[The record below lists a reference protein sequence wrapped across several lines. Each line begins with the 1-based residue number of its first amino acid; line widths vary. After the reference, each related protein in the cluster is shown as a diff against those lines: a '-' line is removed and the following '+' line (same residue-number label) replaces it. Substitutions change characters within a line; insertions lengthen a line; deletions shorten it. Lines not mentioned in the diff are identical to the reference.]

1 MDPSTLQMYIQ
12 ALMGG
17 GGLGAAQPGPMPMAT
32 GYGATYGM
40 PAQQGG
46 GMLGTNPYASINPTR
61 LPAQSGNPVMANSNV
76 LQQPFQD
83 FGAMRANDGGGGGA
97 EAR

>member
-40 PAQQGG
+40 PAQHFRISA
-46 GMLGTNPYASINPTR
+46 L
-61 LPAQSGNPVMANSNV
+61 
-76 LQQPFQD
+76 
-83 FGAMRANDGGGGGA
+83 
-97 EAR
+97 